1 MTNTTPFPPT
11 PEPDN
16 WSRQGASSLGSEGAV
31 GSEPVAQPNQI
42 NSPPAEQPQSA
53 DSQPTASQPA
63 PQGAPQGAAT
73 PHQAAPPR
81 QQMGGSA
88 PRIVLSGPIFWGAV
102 FLFVC
107 GWAVQRQFMPDL
119 LPTGVWI
126 AGATLSL
133 GVILLIVG
141 IVAAIRGS
149 RG

>member
-16 WSRQGASSLGSEGAV
+16 WSRQGASAPGSEGTEGAQHV
-31 GSEPVAQPNQI
+31 TQPNHSNQD
-42 NSPPAEQPQSA
+42 N
-53 DSQPTASQPA
+53 QPTEPQPAASQPA
-63 PQGAPQGAAT
+63 PQASPQGAAT
-73 PHQAAPPR
+73 PHQVAPPW

-88 PRIVLSGPIFWGAV
+88 PRIVRSGPIFWGVV